1 MSFVVVKELKLLAS
15 KIQRFKVIGNISNY
29 SKPATEIPGP
39 KYYKFLGSLNDVFT
53 VGSAEKYEIDSLN

>member
-1 MSFVVVKELKLLAS
+1 MSVIFIKGLKLL
-15 KIQRFKVIGNISNY
+15 KNNIQKFKVIGNISKY
-29 SKPATEIPGP
+29 SKQATEIPGP